1 MNAILNFLAYFGTGL
16 FMLIVY
22 MAVYEKLTPY
32 REWTEIKEGNLAAAL
47 AFGGSLIGFVLPLMS
62 AIFFT
67 HSLVEMVKW
76 GVITGVVQLL
86 TFEIAH
92 RLRGFGEC
100 VKNRNVAGGM
110 FLALLSVA
118 VGLLNAVSISY

>member
-1 MNAILNFLAYFGTGL
+1 MTAFLNFLAYFGTGL
-16 FMLIVY
+16 VVLMVY
-22 MAVYEKLTPY
+22 MYAYEKLTPY
-32 REWTEIKEGNLAAAL
+32 REWQEIKEGNMAAAL
-47 AFGGSLIGFVLPLMS
+47 AFGGSMIGFVLPLLS

-76 GVITGVVQLL
+76 GLITGIVQLL

-92 RLRGFGEC
+92 RLRGFGDC
-100 VKNRNVAGGM
+100 VKNRNTAGGM
-110 FLALLSVA
+110 FLALLSIA

>member
-1 MNAILNFLAYFGTGL
+1 MTAFLNFLAYFGTGL
-16 FMLIVY
+16 VMLLVY
-22 MAVYEKLTPY
+22 MYTYEKLTPY
-32 REWTEIKEGNLAAAL
+32 REFDEIKNGNMAAAL
-47 AFGGSLIGFVLPLMS
+47 AFGGSMVGFVLPLLS

-67 HSLVEMVKW
+67 HSLLEMIKW

-92 RLRGFGEC
+92 RLRGFGDC
-100 VKNRNVAGGM
+100 VKNRNAAGGM
-110 FLALLSVA
+110 FLALLSIA